1 MGDGSCGM
9 YPSTRRPISPFP
21 FFFFLFFLNKKHAC
35 SVGTLQ
41 FFFAAVG
48 AGGDASSIF
57 GEAFRYL
64 VYSALQ
70 IFLHLAFSLSAALLC
85 NWVFAKLRPRRSD
98 DGALLPRK
106 IILLASNA
114 SVGGPSTAAGLAAT
128 MGWKS
133 LIAPAVLVGV
143 LGERDDKS
151 TCVVNMI
158 LIKETAIYVYVTAG
172 YAIGT
177 FASIALGYG
186 VLRHIPI
193 WY

>member
-1 MGDGSCGM
+1 MLC
-9 YPSTRRPISPFP
+9 I
-21 FFFFLFFLNKKHAC
+21 LFTSIFRLDA
-35 SVGTLQ
+35 LQ
-41 FFFAAVG
+41 LFFAAVG

-85 NWVFAKLRPRRSD
+85 NWVFAKLRSRRAD
-98 DGALLPRK
+98 ANDGALLPRK
-106 IILLASNA
+106 VILLASNA

-143 LGERDDKS
+143 LGER
-151 TCVVNMI
+151 
-158 LIKETAIYVYVTAG
+158 EREG
-172 YAIGT
+172 E
-177 FASIALGYG
+177 
-186 VLRHIPI
+186 
-193 WY
+193 